1 MAGFLPLCLS
11 VEGQKLLV
19 VGGGPVAA
27 SKARTLSSYGAEAR
41 VVAPELSPQMQH
53 LAGERNFRLEQRK
66 YRETDLAEADFVI
79 AATDDKALNAGIAEA
94 CRERRLPVN
103 VATDASLCS
112 FTIPAIIERGQI
124 KVAISTDGAAP
135 VLASVLKRRLEA
147 FIPKS
152 YGLMVNLV
160 GAFRQ
165 RVRAR
170 YGDVEAIRRFW
181 RSLVDGPVGEL
192 MMRGREREARE
203 RLERM
208 LEGDPGDAVG
218 IVHLVGAGPGDPHLL
233 TFQALRLLQQCDA
246 LVYDRLV
253 SRAVIDLAPE
263 GCERFYVGKSSADH
277 SRSQEDIN
285 ALLVRLGREGRI
297 VVRLKGGDPFIFA
310 RGGEEIEALT
320 RAGIDYQIVPGIT
333 AANGCAAYA
342 GIPLTHRDLA
352 SACVLFT
359 ARPGGDAE
367 PDWPALARPHQ
378 TLVAY
383 MGLEAL
389 EQVSLRLIEHGL
401 AADTPAALIVQGTTS
416 RQQVLRATL
425 AEIPQRRSEAQS
437 PSLLIVGDVAAV
449 GDELAWRDRSPPPAV
464 EVDDSFA
471 VPSPGLSPSPKP

>member
-11 VEGQKLLV
+11 VEGQQLLV
-19 VGGGPVAA
+19 VGGGPVAT
-27 SKARTLSSYGAEAR
+27 SKSRTLSSYGAEVS
-41 VVAPELSPQMQH
+41 VVAPELSPGMRS
-53 LAGERNFRLEQRK
+53 LASERGFKLKQRK
-66 YRETDLAEADFVI
+66 YRETDLAGADFVI
-79 AATDDKALNAGIAEA
+79 AATRDKVLNASIAQA
-94 CRERRLPVN
+94 CHQRKLPIN

-112 FTIPAIIERGQI
+112 FTIPAIIERGLI
-124 KVAISTDGAAP
+124 KIAISTDGAAP

-147 FIPKS
+147 FVPKN
-152 YGLMVNLV
+152 YGLLVNLV
-160 GAFRQ
+160 GTFRQ
-165 RVRAR
+165 RVRAQ

-192 MMRGREREARE
+192 MMRGREGEAQK
-203 RLERM
+203 RLEQI
-208 LEGDPGDAVG
+208 LERDPSDAVG

-253 SRAVIDLAPE
+253 SKAIIDLAPE
-263 GCERFYVGKSSADH
+263 GCERFYVGKSSANH
-277 SRSQEDIN
+277 SSSQEDIN
-285 ALLVRLGREGRI
+285 ELLVRLGREGRI

-310 RGGEEIEALT
+310 RGGEEIEALAQ
-320 RAGIDYQIVPGIT
+320 AGIDYQIVPGIT

-359 ARPGGDAE
+359 ARPGRGFE
-367 PDWPALARPHQ
+367 PDWPTLARPHQ

-389 EQVSLRLIEHGL
+389 ETVSLKLIEHGL

-425 AEIPQRRSEAQS
+425 ANIPQRRSEAQS
-437 PSLLIVGDVAAV
+437 PSLLIVGHVAAI
-449 GDELAWRDRSPPPAV
+449 GDELAWRDQIPQPVV
-464 EVDDSFA
+464 EIDDSFA
-471 VPSPGLSPSPKP
+471 VPSPPPKP

>member
-19 VGGGPVAA
+19 VGGGPVAT
-27 SKARTLSSYGAEAR
+27 SKSRTLSAYGAEVC
-41 VVAPELSPQMQH
+41 VVAPKLSPEMRR
-53 LAGERNFRLEQRK
+53 LASERGFTLEQRE

-79 AATDDKALNAGIAEA
+79 AATDDRALNSGIAQA
-94 CRERRLPVN
+94 CRQRKVPIN

-112 FTIPAIIERGQI
+112 FTIPAIIERGLI

-135 VLASVLKRRLEA
+135 VLASVLKMRLEA
-147 FIPKS
+147 FIPKG
-152 YGLMVNLV
+152 YGLMATLV

-165 RVRAR
+165 RVRAK

-181 RSLVDGPVGEL
+181 RTSVDGPVGEL

-203 RLERM
+203 RLEQI
-208 LEGDPGDAVG
+208 LERDEGDAVG

-233 TFQALRLLQQCDA
+233 TFQALRLLLQCDA

-253 SRAVIDLAPE
+253 SKAIVDMAPE

-277 SRSQEDIN
+277 SLPQEEIN
-285 ALLVRLGREGRI
+285 ELLVRLGREGRI

-310 RGGEEIEALT
+310 RGGEEIEALA

-359 ARPGGDAE
+359 ARPGRGFE

-389 EQVSLRLIEHGL
+389 ERVSRKLIEHGL
-401 AADTPAALIVQGTTS
+401 AADTPAALLVQGTTS

-425 AEIPQRRSEAQS
+425 ADIPQRRSEAES
-437 PSLLIVGDVAAV
+437 PALLIIGDVAAI
-449 GDELAWRDRSPPPAV
+449 GDKLAWRDQSPPAAV
-464 EVDDSFA
+464 EIDDSFA
-471 VPSPGLSPSPKP
+471 VPSPSSNP

>member
-1 MAGFLPLCLS
+1 MN
-11 VEGQKLLV
+11 
-19 VGGGPVAA
+19 AA
-27 SKARTLSSYGAEAR
+27 S
-41 VVAPELSPQMQH
+41 
-53 LAGERNFRLEQRK
+53 RLEQRE
-66 YRETDLAEADFVI
+66 YRETDLAGADFVI
-79 AATDDKALNAGIAEA
+79 AATDDKALNSSIAKA
-94 CRERRLPVN
+94 CRQRRLHVN

-124 KVAISTDGAAP
+124 KIAISTDGAAP

-147 FIPKS
+147 FIPGS
-152 YGLMVNLV
+152 YGLMVELV
-160 GAFRQ
+160 SAFRQ

-170 YGDVEAIRRFW
+170 YSDIEAVRRFW
-181 RSLVDGPVGEL
+181 RSTVDGPVGEL

-203 RLERM
+203 RLEQI
-208 LEGDPGDAVG
+208 LEQEPGDAVG

-253 SRAVIDLAPE
+253 SKAIIDLAPE
-263 GCERFYVGKSSADH
+263 GCERFYVGKSSANH
-277 SRSQEDIN
+277 ARSQEDIN
-285 ALLVRLGREGRI
+285 ELLVRLGREGRI
-297 VVRLKGGDPFIFA
+297 VVRLKGGDPFVFA
-310 RGGEEIEALT
+310 RGGEEIEALA

-359 ARPGGDAE
+359 ARPGGKAE

-383 MGLEAL
+383 MALEAL
-389 EQVSLRLIEHGL
+389 EEVSLKLIEHGL

-425 AEIPQRRSEAQS
+425 AGIVQRRGEARS
-437 PSLLIVGDVAAV
+437 PSLLIVGEVAAI
-449 GDELAWRDRSPPPAV
+449 GDKLAWRNPGPPPDADI
-464 EVDDSFA
+464 DDSFA
-471 VPSPGLSPSPKP
+471 VPCPSPAKS

>member
-19 VGGGPVAA
+19 VGGGPVAT
-27 SKARTLSSYGAEAR
+27 SKSRTLSSYGAEVR
-41 VVAPELSPQMQH
+41 IVAPQLSPQMRS
-53 LAGERNFRLEQRK
+53 LASERGFRLEQRE
-66 YRETDLAEADFVI
+66 YRQTDLAEADFVI
-79 AATDDKALNAGIAEA
+79 AATDDKALNASIAQA
-94 CRERRLPVN
+94 CRQRKLPIN

-112 FTIPAIIERGQI
+112 FTIPAIIERGLV

-135 VLASVLKRRLEA
+135 VLASVLKKRLEA
-147 FIPKS
+147 FIPKGF
-152 YGLMVNLV
+152 GLMATLV
-160 GAFRQ
+160 GTFRQ
-165 RVRAR
+165 RVRAK

-203 RLERM
+203 RLEQI
-208 LEGDPGDAVG
+208 LERDGGDAVG

-253 SRAVIDLAPE
+253 SKAVIDLAPE
-263 GCERFYVGKSSADH
+263 GCERFYVGKSSSDH

-285 ALLVRLGREGRI
+285 GLLVRLGREGRI

-310 RGGEEIEALT
+310 RGGEEIEALA

-359 ARPGGDAE
+359 ARPGRDAE
-367 PDWPALARPHQ
+367 IDWPALARPHQ

-389 EQVSLRLIEHGL
+389 ETVSLKLIEHGL
-401 AADTPAALIVQGTTS
+401 AADTPAALVVQGTTS
-416 RQQVLRATL
+416 RQRVLRATL
-425 AEIPQRRSEAQS
+425 AEIPQRRGEAQS
-437 PSLLIVGDVAAV
+437 PSLLIIGAVAAI
-449 GDELAWRDRSPPPAV
+449 GDDLAWRDQRPPPAI
-464 EVDDSFA
+464 EIDDSFA
-471 VPSPGLSPSPKP
+471 VPAPPPNPEKP